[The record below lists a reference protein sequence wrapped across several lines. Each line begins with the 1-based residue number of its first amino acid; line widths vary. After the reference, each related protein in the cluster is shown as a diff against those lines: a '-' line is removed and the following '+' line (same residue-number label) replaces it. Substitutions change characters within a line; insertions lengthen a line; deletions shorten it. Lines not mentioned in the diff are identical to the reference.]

1 VFEEI
6 AGLPMHPLVV
16 HAAVVFV
23 PLLVLVSL
31 GYALV
36 PTLRPRL
43 AWLAVTLAVIAPV
56 AAAVATLS
64 GDGFAQRRGL
74 PVEGALLD
82 HRNVAYG
89 TLWMT
94 LLLAAVTLALVWT
107 RGRGPSA
114 PAPRWLTVVLSAV
127 LVVAAIGATVT
138 VVIAG
143 HSGSQMVWEPLWP
156 SSG

>member
-16 HAAVVFV
+16 HSVVVFV
-23 PLLVLVSL
+23 PLLVLVAL

-36 PTLRPRL
+36 PRFRSRL
-43 AWLAVTLAVIAPV
+43 AWLAVTLAVIAP
-56 AAAVATLS
+56 ATAAVATLS

-94 LLLAAVTLALVWT
+94 LLLAVVTLALVWSRSRT
-107 RGRGPSA
+107 TGA
-114 PAPRWLTVVLSAV
+114 PAPRWLTVVLTVV
-127 LVVAAIGATVT
+127 LGVAAVGATVT
-138 VVIAG
+138 VVVAG
-143 HSGSQMVWEPLWP
+143 HSGSQMVWQPLWP